1 MAVEIEKTAV
11 SFTDE
16 AELALNRSISRLER
30 RVRARAADLA
40 IKSRG
45 TPAEVTGSDIERA
58 YRDILRPNAGEPFEE
73 KLQSARR
80 LRKSHTLHFIS
91 TVYVWLGLVTAIV
104 GGLYPYIQARFANP
118 TFRLSMAITL
128 IGLALSGLGFFLR
141 EYTRQREL
149 VRKEETA
156 SRFSRFISHP

>member
-1 MAVEIEKTAV
+1 MAIEIEKAAI

-58 YRDILRPNAGEPFEE
+58 YRDILRPTPGEPLEE
-73 KLQSARR
+73 KVLSNRR
-80 LRKSHTLHFIS
+80 LRKSHMLHFVS
-91 TVYVWLGLVTAIV
+91 TVYVWLGVVTAIV
-104 GGLYPYIQARFANP
+104 GGLYPYVQARLANP
-118 TFRLSMAITL
+118 TFRLSTAITL
-128 IGLALSGLGFFLR
+128 TGLALSGLGLLLR
-141 EYTRQREL
+141 EYTHQREL
-149 VRKEETA
+149 IRKEETTA
-156 SRFSRFISHP
+156 RSRPS